1 VKIRTLTAVAASAAV
16 LMAMSACSV
25 PSSSPTSTAGAN
37 REIKSIY
44 FSNVL
49 PAYPPLGEANRCFLA
64 QAKKLNI
71 KAATGGPPDLT
82 VNNQLNINQISQAIA
97 NGYDAIVSQPIDKAA
112 FTPVMQQ
119 AKDKGIYQATLNTGD
134 STDIQDFTIGT
145 DYTIQGATVAEQISK
160 RSGDQKVIILGG
172 APTGTNNLFVDGFK
186 KGIASKGLT
195 NVTYVENVFDAGDP
209 SKSADVVG
217 QALTAHPEVNVV
229 LSWEGSAVPGIITA
243 IKEKNLVG
251 KVVGVTNDI
260 TPQVISGIKDGIIY
274 GSSKQNFCKMG
285 SRVVDDLVALSK
297 GKTIPKSVDTGIIFV
312 TKDNVASEG
321 N

>member
-25 PSSSPTSTAGAN
+25 PSSSPASTAGTH

-49 PAYPPLGEANRCFLA
+49 PAYPPLGEANKCFLA
-64 QAKKLNI
+64 RAKKLNI

-195 NVTYVENVFDAGDP
+195 NVSYVENVFDAGDP

-297 GKTIPKSVDTGIIFV
+297 GKSIPKSVDTGITFV

-321 N
+321 K

>member
-1 VKIRTLTAVAASAAV
+1 MKIRTLAAVAASAAV
-16 LMAMSACSV
+16 LISVSACSV
-25 PSSSPTSTAGAN
+25 PSSSPASTAGAP

-49 PAYPPLGEANRCFLA
+49 PAYPPLGEANKCFLA
-64 QAKKLNI
+64 QAKK
-71 KAATGGPPDLT
+71 
-82 VNNQLNINQISQAIA
+82 LNINQISQAIA

-209 SKSADVVG
+209 SKSADVVS

-297 GKTIPKSVDTGIIFV
+297 GKKIPKSVDTGITFV
-312 TKDNVASEG
+312 TRDNVAAEG

>member
-1 VKIRTLTAVAASAAV
+1 MKIRTLAAVAASAAV
-16 LMAMSACSV
+16 LISVSACSV
-25 PSSSPTSTAGAN
+25 PSSSPASTAGVP

-49 PAYPPLGEANRCFLA
+49 PAYPPLGEANKCFLA

-160 RSGDQKVIILGG
+160 RSGDQKIIILGG
-172 APTGTNNLFVDGFK
+172 APTGTNNLFVDGVK

-209 SKSADVVG
+209 SKSADVVS

-260 TPQVISGIKDGIIY
+260 TPQVISGIKNGIIY

-297 GKTIPKSVDTGIIFV
+297 GKKIPKSVDTGITFV
-312 TKDNVASEG
+312 TRDNVAAEG